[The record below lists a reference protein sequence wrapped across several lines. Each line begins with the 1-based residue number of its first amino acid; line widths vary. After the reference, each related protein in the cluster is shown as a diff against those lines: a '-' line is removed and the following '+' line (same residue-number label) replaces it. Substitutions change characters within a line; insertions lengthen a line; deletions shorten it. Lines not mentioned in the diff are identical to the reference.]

1 MCKFKKQNSRKCG
14 IDNEFF
20 LQKLH
25 IRRKMWRSHNKN
37 VLCWA
42 FYCVT
47 DGKEVEK
54 ASHQIMRCILCYV
67 NLVNVLNLRTKE
79 RKGLITYYKTYGIT
93 ILKKHVGAY
102 HSIITKKIE

>member
-1 MCKFKKQNSRKCG
+1 
-14 IDNEFF
+14 

-25 IRRKMWRSHNKN
+25 IQRKMCKGHNKN

-47 DGKEVEK
+47 DAKKVEK
-54 ASHQIMRCILCYV
+54 ASHQIMKCTLCYV
-67 NLVNVLNLRTKE
+67 NLVNVLNMRTKE
-79 RKGLITYYKTYGIT
+79 RKRLITYYKTCGIT
-93 ILKKHVGAY
+93 TLKKHVCAY